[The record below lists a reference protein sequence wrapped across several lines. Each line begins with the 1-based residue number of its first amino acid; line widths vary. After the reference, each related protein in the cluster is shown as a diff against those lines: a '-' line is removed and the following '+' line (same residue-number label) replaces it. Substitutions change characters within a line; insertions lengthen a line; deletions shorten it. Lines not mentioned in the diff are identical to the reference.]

1 MMKGWKCGNC
11 GHIHE
16 ATESLEELSFKWI
29 DEHTTKTS
37 CENCGTY
44 TLQRAYTYDAAG
56 LPIAGYFLV
65 VKTCNKIRK
74 GLNNARNSSK

>member
-1 MMKGWKCGNC
+1 MIKGWKCDNC

-16 ATESLEELSFKWI
+16 ATETLEELSFQWI

-37 CENCGTY
+37 CESCGTY
-44 TLQRAYTYDAAG
+44 VIGRAYTYNAQG

-65 VKTCNKIRK
+65 ARSFNKIRK
-74 GLNNARNSSK
+74 GKKKCL